1 MTRRVLTLA
10 AVAAGIALLVWQV
23 RAIGWGEIARGF
35 SSVGW
40 LGFAG
45 VLALSFARFL
55 GRGTA
60 WLALL
65 REPVP
70 LSRAVAAFLAGDAA
84 GNLTPLG
91 LLASEPAKA
100 AMLGNPGGLG
110 RALAA
115 LAAET
120 YFFSVS
126 VAAYV
131 VLGTAALIV
140 LFPLDR
146 ATELAAVISL
156 SAMAVVLV
164 AAGWVA
170 WTRPAAMSA
179 ALSRL
184 RVARMARLVDRV
196 RAFETTLYGT
206 VGGNTAGVRAVI
218 AAETTFHVLSFGEM
232 WLTLWLVTGRSMPLA
247 AFVLDAFGRV
257 ANIAFKMIPLQLGV
271 LQVGSEMVGRV
282 LGLAPG
288 VGTTLSLIRTARVM
302 VWAAVGLALATRNSE
317 LGTRNSGTP
326 KPSSRF

>member
-10 AVAAGIALLVWQV
+10 AVAAGLALLVWQV
-23 RAIGWGEIARGF
+23 RAIGWSEIARGF
-35 SSVGW
+35 LSVGW

-45 VLALSFARFL
+45 VLLVSFGRFL
-55 GRGTA
+55 CRGTA

-65 REPVP
+65 REPVS
-70 LSRAVAAFLAGDAA
+70 LSRAIAAFLAGDAA

-131 VLGTAALIV
+131 VLGTAALII

-146 ATELAAVISL
+146 ATELTAVIALSVMAAVL
-156 SAMAVVLV
+156 LG
-164 AAGWVA
+164 AGWVA

-179 ALSRL
+179 ALARL
-184 RVARMARLVDRV
+184 RIARLSRVVDRV

-206 VGGNTAGVRAVI
+206 VGGNTAGIRTVI
-218 AAETTFHVLSFGEM
+218 VSEALFHVLSFVEM
-232 WLTLWLVTGRSMPLA
+232 WLTLWLVTGTSMPLA

-271 LQVGSEMVGRV
+271 RKWWDGR
-282 LGLAPG
+282 
-288 VGTTLSLIRTARVM
+288 
-302 VWAAVGLALATRNSE
+302 WA
-317 LGTRNSGTP
+317 
-326 KPSSRF
+326 SRQA

>member
-1 MTRRVLTLA
+1 MTRRVLTLL
-10 AVAAGIALLVWQV
+10 AVAAGLALLVWQV
-23 RAIGWGEIARGF
+23 RAIGWSEIARGF
-35 SSVGW
+35 ASVGW
-40 LGFAG
+40 LGFAA
-45 VLALSFARFL
+45 VLLISFGRFVC
-55 GRGTA
+55 RGTA

-65 REPVP
+65 RERMR
-70 LSRAVAAFLAGDAA
+70 LSRAIAAFLGGDAA

-120 YFFSVS
+120 YVFSVS

-131 VLGTAALIV
+131 QRGTAALLI

-146 ATELAAVISL
+146 STELVAVISL
-156 SAMAVVLV
+156 AVMAGVLLG
-164 AAGWVA
+164 AGWVA
-170 WTRPAAMSA
+170 WTRPAAISA
-179 ALSRL
+179 ALGRIGI
-184 RVARMARLVDRV
+184 ARLARVVDRV

-206 VGGNTAGVRAVI
+206 VGGNTAGVRTVI
-218 AAETTFHVLSFGEM
+218 VSEIIFHVLSFLEM
-232 WLTLWLVTGRSMPLA
+232 WLTLWLVTAESQPLA

-271 LQVGSEMVGRV
+271 LQVGSEMVGRA

-288 VGTTLSLIRTARVM
+288 VGTTLSLVRTARVM
-302 VWAAVGLALATRNSE
+302 VWAAVGLLLQLTTNNSQP
-317 LGTRNSGTP
+317 TS
-326 KPSSRF
+326 KH

>member
-1 MTRRVLTLA
+1 MSRRALTLI
-10 AVAAGIALLVWQV
+10 AVAFGLALLVWQV
-23 RAIGWGEIARGF
+23 RAIGWTEISRGF
-35 SSVGW
+35 GAVGW
-40 LGFAG
+40 IGSAG
-45 VLALSFARFL
+45 VLAISFARFVCR
-55 GRGTA
+55 GRA

-65 REPVP
+65 RERVP
-70 LSRAVAAFLAGDAA
+70 LARAIAAFLSGDAA

-100 AMLGNPGGLG
+100 ALLGNPGGPS

-115 LAAET
+115 LASET

-131 VLGTAALIV
+131 ILGAAALII

-156 SAMAVVLV
+156 VVMAGVLL

-170 WTRPAAMSA
+170 WTRPAAASA
-179 ALSRL
+179 LLGRL
-184 RVARMARLVDRV
+184 GIAKLTRLVNRV

-206 VGGNTAGVRAVI
+206 VGNNTAGVRTVMI
-218 AAETTFHVLSFGEM
+218 SEGCFHVLSFSEM
-232 WLTLWLVTGRSMPLA
+232 WLTLWLVTGTSMPLA
-247 AFVLDAFGRV
+247 AFVLDGFGRV

-271 LQVGSEMVGRV
+271 LQVGSEMVGRA

-288 VGTTLSLIRTARVM
+288 VGTTLSLVRTARVFI
-302 VWAAVGLALATRNSE
+302 WALAGLALATQNSE
-317 LGTRNSGTP
+317 LRTQHTTQNP
-326 KPSSRF
+326 KF

>member
-10 AVAAGIALLVWQV
+10 AVAAGLALLVWQV
-23 RAIGWGEIARGF
+23 RAIGWSEIARGF
-35 SSVGW
+35 LSVGW

-45 VLALSFARFL
+45 VLLVSFGRFL
-55 GRGTA
+55 CRGTA

-65 REPVP
+65 REPVS
-70 LSRAVAAFLAGDAA
+70 LSRAIAAFLAGDAA

-131 VLGTAALIV
+131 VLGTAALII

-146 ATELAAVISL
+146 ATELTAVIAL
-156 SAMAVVLV
+156 SAMAAVLLG
-164 AAGWVA
+164 AGWVA

-179 ALSRL
+179 ALARL
-184 RVARMARLVDRV
+184 RIARLSRIVDRV

-206 VGGNTAGVRAVI
+206 VGGNTAGIRTVI
-218 AAETTFHVLSFGEM
+218 VSEALFHVLSFVEM
-232 WLTLWLVTGRSMPLA
+232 WLTLWLVTGTSMPLA

-271 LQVGSEMVGRV
+271 LQVGSEMVGRA

-288 VGTTLSLIRTARVM
+288 VGTTLSLVRTARVM
-302 VWAAVGLALATRNSE
+302 LWAAAGLMLATRNSE
-317 LGTRNSGTP
+317 LRTRNSDL
-326 KPSSRF
+326 RI